1 MYREISEL
9 LLYGDLGED
18 SILSRLGG
26 IFRRWES
33 GAGDPLDL
41 RREINLQI
49 KRLLDLATA
58 YGFDGNLWLNY
69 LTYVILTNENSFSL
83 TCEGRG
89 AMPDGTVNEL
99 ARRDFDVFLRL
110 MRYDFG
116 PIEKALGI
124 DCFTLIRSYTAI
136 PKRESMYNRNAGRL
150 VREMSASLA
159 GARDADAAFTLV
171 TDFYRDHG
179 VGDFAFSRA
188 FRLGGSGESLR
199 LVPINNIEHVSLDDM
214 VGYAEQKQQLIANTD
229 AFVAG
234 RPANNVLLYGDSGT
248 GKSTSVKA
256 LINDYFDSGL
266 RMIEIYKHQFRD
278 LGAVI
283 ARIKNRSYRFI
294 IFIDD
299 LSFEEHEVEY
309 KFLKA
314 VIEGGVETRPENM
327 LIYATSNRRH
337 LIRETWSDRSD
348 MEHSGDVH
356 RSDTLEEKLS
366 LAERFGV
373 AICYS
378 SPARTH
384 YHEIVRAL
392 AKKQLG
398 TEIDDGQLIAGANTW
413 EIRHGGVSGRTAQQ
427 YINHLA
433 GTQSGGKAAN

>member
-1 MYREISEL
+1 MYKEISEL
-9 LLYGDLGED
+9 LLYSDLGED
-18 SILSRLGG
+18 AILSRLGG
-26 IFRRWES
+26 VFRRFEEGEAS
-33 GAGDPLDL
+33 PLEL

-49 KRLLDLATA
+49 KRLLDLATV

-89 AMPDGTVNEL
+89 AMPGGTVNNL

-116 PIEKALGI
+116 PIERELGI
-124 DCFTLIRSYTAI
+124 DCFTLLRSYTAI

-150 VREMSASLA
+150 VREMSAKLSNA
-159 GARDADAAFTLV
+159 QNADEVFTLV
-171 TDFYRDHG
+171 TNFYHDHG

-188 FRLGGSGESLR
+188 FRLGGTGDSLR
-199 LVPINNIEHVSLDDM
+199 LVPINNIENVSLGDI
-214 VGYAEQKQQLIANTD
+214 VGYAEQKRELIANTE
-229 AFVAG
+229 AFIAG
-234 RPANNVLLYGDSGT
+234 RGANNALLYGDSGT

-278 LGAVI
+278 LGGVI

-299 LSFEEHEVEY
+299 LSFEEHEIEY

-337 LIRETWSDRSD
+337 LIRESWKDRND
-348 MEHSGDVH
+348 MEHSGDLH
-356 RSDTLEEKLS
+356 RSDTVEEKLS
-366 LAERFGV
+366 LAGRFGL

-378 SPARTH
+378 TPARTH

-398 TEIDDGQLIAGANTW
+398 YDIDDAQLISGANAW
-413 EIRHGGVSGRTAQQ
+413 EIRHGGVSGRAAQQ

-433 GTQSGGKAAN
+433 GTSNQRQSL

>member
-33 GAGDPLDL
+33 GGSEPADL
-41 RREINLQI
+41 RREINLQV

-69 LTYVILTNENSFSL
+69 LAYVILTNENSFSL

-89 AMPDGTVNEL
+89 AMPGGTVNEL
-99 ARRDFDVFLRL
+99 ARRDFGVFLRL
-110 MRYDFG
+110 MRFDFG
-116 PIEKALGI
+116 PIEQALGI
-124 DCFTLIRSYTAI
+124 DCFTLLRSYTSI

-150 VREMSASLA
+150 VREMSARLA
-159 GARDADAAFTLV
+159 GARGADEVFTLV
-171 TDFYRDHG
+171 TNFYRDHG
-179 VGDFAFSRA
+179 LGGFAFSRA

-199 LVPINNIEHVSLDDM
+199 LMPINNIENVSLSDI
-214 VGYAEQKQQLIANTD
+214 VGYAEQKRELISNTE
-229 AFVAG
+229 AFIAG
-234 RPANNVLLYGDSGT
+234 RGANNALLYGDSGT

-266 RMIEIYKHQFRD
+266 RMIELYKHQFRD

-299 LSFEEHEVEY
+299 LSFEEHEIEY

-314 VIEGGVETRPENM
+314 VIEGGVETRPENV

-337 LIRETWSDRSD
+337 LIRETWRDRND
-348 MEHSGDVH
+348 MEHSGDLH
-356 RSDTLEEKLS
+356 RSDTVEEKLS
-366 LAERFGV
+366 LAARFGT
-373 AICYS
+373 AICYNA
-378 SPARTH
+378 PGRAH

-398 TEIDDGQLIAGANTW
+398 AQISDEQLIAGANAW
-413 EIRHGGVSGRTAQQ
+413 EIRHGGVSGRAAQQ
-427 YINHLA
+427 YINYL
-433 GTQSGGKAAN
+433 SSEEKPLS

>member
-26 IFRRWES
+26 IFRRWDAG
-33 GAGDPLDL
+33 GADPLEL
-41 RREINLQI
+41 RRETHLQI

-89 AMPDGTVNEL
+89 ATPGGTVNEL

-110 MRYDFG
+110 MRYDFA
-116 PIEKALGI
+116 PIENALGT
-124 DCFTLIRSYTAI
+124 DCFTLIRSYTSI

-150 VREMSASLA
+150 VREMSAKLA
-159 GARDADAAFTLV
+159 GAKDADEVFTLV
-171 TDFYRDHG
+171 TNFYRDHG

-188 FRLGGSGESLR
+188 FRLSGSGDTLR
-199 LVPINNIEHVSLDDM
+199 LVPINNIENVSLSGII
-214 VGYAEQKQQLIANTD
+214 GYSQQKRELIANTE
-229 AFVAG
+229 AFIAG
-234 RPANNVLLYGDSGT
+234 RGANNTLLYGDSGT

-299 LSFEEHEVEY
+299 LSFEEHEIEY

-337 LIRETWSDRSD
+337 LIRETWRDRGD
-348 MEHSGDVH
+348 MEHTEDLH
-356 RSDTLEEKLS
+356 RSDTVEGKLS
-366 LAERFGV
+366 LAGRFGL

-378 SPARTH
+378 TPGRAH
-384 YHEIVRAL
+384 YHDIVRAL
-392 AKKQLG
+392 AAQQLG
-398 TEIDDGQLIAGANTW
+398 TKIDDAQLIAGANAW
-413 EIRHGGVSGRTAQQ
+413 EIRHGGVSGRAAQQ
-427 YINHLA
+427 YINYLA
-433 GTQSGGKAAN
+433 GASTQRQGL